1 MFVFFW
7 PILFSSLRSSSANT
21 GTTLALREHCPLS
34 DFCISLPEGEI
45 TAEAGLCVVI
55 PCSFTTNY
63 WFKSRDL
70 VWYKCDPAKDKCD
83 DSDIIFSTERY
94 TNIQSEF
101 RGRVSL
107 LEPDVRQKTCSFI
120 INDLKESD
128 SGSYQFRVN
137 GELNRRKDGFTYPS
151 RATVSVKGLSQKP
164 ILMIP
169 PLTERQQTTLTCT
182 APGLCSGSKPEITWM
197 WMGAGGNSSQITEN
211 ISDVRI
217 ENTDV
222 LAQRHSSTLTFNPS
236 AEHHGTTVTC
246 KVRFT
251 GNVATEETVT
261 LNVTHVKEVRI
272 TEDTKVREGDM
283 LSLTCGIESFP
294 PSVIKWTRFSEL
306 ITENGTETHKQNNTD
321 TPVQEGNGKVTLS
334 ISNVTA
340 KDSGLYICTV
350 QYLNNIWNKA
360 VDVKVKYVR
369 EPALTGNTTVEK
381 GDTLNLT
388 CRAESFPPALITW
401 TKLRSSTSLANGVEL
416 QSNNGSATLIIPD
429 VTAEDSAQY
438 ICTVQHLNTTK
449 KKQTEVTVTWFSK
462 ILNSGCE
469 LQSEL
474 LTCVCISEGSPLPS
488 ITWPLLKNHNEHSV
502 ITSVSKYT
510 INSTVILTVKDVNNT
525 VVECVSRNENGET
538 RRKLRITAAVKRG
551 DPHGLSHIPLLT
563 VAVLSLIGN
572 VILIICV
579 VFLRKSREEVK
590 PNPEDRTYMSLQ
602 TTDRSLYDVIHHAK

>member
-1 MFVFFW
+1 MSLL
-7 PILFSSLRSSSANT
+7 LFTLA

-70 VWYKCDPAKDKCD
+70 VC
-83 DSDIIFSTERY
+83 TERY

-151 RATVSVKGLSQKP
+151 RATVSVKGKKSY
-164 ILMIP
+164 
-169 PLTERQQTTLTCT
+169 
-182 APGLCSGSKPEITWM
+182 
-197 WMGAGGNSSQITEN
+197 
-211 ISDVRI
+211 
-217 ENTDV
+217 NTY
-222 LAQRHSSTLTFNPS
+222 
-236 AEHHGTTVTC
+236 
-246 KVRFT
+246 
-251 GNVATEETVT
+251 
-261 LNVTHVKEVRI
+261 
-272 TEDTKVREGDM
+272 TK
-283 LSLTCGIESFP
+283 
-294 PSVIKWTRFSEL
+294 
-306 ITENGTETHKQNNTD
+306 
-321 TPVQEGNGKVTLS
+321 
-334 ISNVTA
+334 
-340 KDSGLYICTV
+340 
-350 QYLNNIWNKA
+350 
-360 VDVKVKYVR
+360 

-449 KKQTEVTVTWFSK
+449 KKQTEVTFKMLPTDVREPALTGNTTVEKGDTLNLTCRAESFPPALITWTKLRSSTSLANGVELQSNNGSTPLIISEPMFMFYSIRFSK

-502 ITSVSKYT
+502 ITSVSNYT
-510 INSTVILTVKDVNNT
+510 INSTMSLRVKGPSNISVECISSNLNGEAKEILTTSPKKTGIFTIYHTAATDHSFMVFLIPLLLDLYLENHFVNISDIGLQQMPNESYHFCCTWQIYAGQEVEDDQIQYEAGVEGGIVAAEKTAPELDTGLKDV
-525 VVECVSRNENGET
+525 EYASIDFSLLKRQ
-538 RRKLRITAAVKRG
+538 KPSQAAVKQETTETEYAEIKKEQQEEKG
-551 DPHGLSHIPLLT
+551 DKL
-563 VAVLSLIGN
+563 
-572 VILIICV
+572 
-579 VFLRKSREEVK
+579 REEGKMMEGEEEEAMIEQAKDTKRCDPEEEEGEDTAVYSNVK
-590 PNPEDRTYMSLQ
+590 DIMSQ
-602 TTDRSLYDVIHHAK
+602 V

>member
-1 MFVFFW
+1 MFNFLNEDICFV
-7 PILFSSLRSSSANT
+7 T
-21 GTTLALREHCPLS
+21 
-34 DFCISLPEGEI
+34 I
-45 TAEAGLCVVI
+45 TAEAGLSVVI
-55 PCSFTTNY
+55 PCSFTPGFRFYPQN
-63 WFKSRDL
+63 L
-70 VWYKCDPAKDKCD
+70 VWYKCEPAKQRCS
-83 DSDIIFSTERY
+83 DSDIIFA
-94 TNIQSEF
+94 TNENRRRIQ
-101 RGRVSL
+101 GRVSL

-137 GELNRRKDGFTYPS
+137 GKKSYNIYTN
-151 RATVSVKGLSQKP
+151 QKP

-169 PLTERQQTTLTCT
+169 LLTEGQQTTLTCT

-222 LAQRHSSTLTFNPS
+222 LAQRYSSTLTFNPS

-261 LNVTHVKEVRI
+261 LNVTREWYKHYIIKTLAGRLSLTSE
-272 TEDTKVREGDM
+272 VREGDM

-350 QYLNNIWNKA
+350 QYLNNIWNKT

-401 TKLRSSTSLANGVEL
+401 TKLRSSTSLANG
-416 QSNNGSATLIIPD
+416 TPLII
-429 VTAEDSAQY
+429 
-438 ICTVQHLNTTK
+438 
-449 KKQTEVTVTWFSK
+449 
-462 ILNSGCE
+462 
-469 LQSEL
+469 SEPMFMFYSIKL

-502 ITSVSKYT
+502 ITSVSNYT
-510 INSTVILTVKDVNNT
+510 INSTMSLRVKGPSNISVECISSNLNGEAKEILTTSPKKTGIFTIYHTAATDHSFMVFLIPLLLDLYLENHFAPELDTGLKDV
-525 VVECVSRNENGET
+525 EYASIDFSLLKRQ
-538 RRKLRITAAVKRG
+538 KPSQAAVKQETTETEYAEIKKEQQEEKG
-551 DPHGLSHIPLLT
+551 DKL
-563 VAVLSLIGN
+563 
-572 VILIICV
+572 
-579 VFLRKSREEVK
+579 REEGKMMEGEEEEAMIEQAKDTKRCDPEEEEGEDTAVYSNVK
-590 PNPEDRTYMSLQ
+590 DIMSQ
-602 TTDRSLYDVIHHAK
+602 V

>member
-21 GTTLALREHCPLS
+21 GIQPLLQS
-34 DFCISLPEGEI
+34 CFGDTKEIVSNKFSMDLFLPLFNIPHIICLVGSSRIHSYLNDICLTHIMYKDMSTASLF
-45 TAEAGLCVVI
+45 LLNVM
-55 PCSFTTNY
+55 
-63 WFKSRDL
+63 
-70 VWYKCDPAKDKCD
+70 
-83 DSDIIFSTERY
+83 
-94 TNIQSEF
+94 SEF

-137 GELNRRKDGFTYPS
+137 GELR
-151 RATVSVKGLSQKP
+151 LSQKP

-169 PLTERQQTTLTCT
+169 LLTEGQQTTLTCT

-222 LAQRHSSTLTFNPS
+222 LAQRYSSTLTFNPS

-261 LNVTHVKEVRI
+261 LNVTREWYKHYIIKTLAGRLSLTSE
-272 TEDTKVREGDM
+272 VREGDM

-350 QYLNNIWNKA
+350 QYLNNIWNKT
-360 VDVKVKYVR
+360 VDVKVKC
-369 EPALTGNTTVEK
+369 N
-381 GDTLNLT
+381 
-388 CRAESFPPALITW
+388 
-401 TKLRSSTSLANGVEL
+401 TSLANGVEL
-416 QSNNGSATLIIPD
+416 QSNNGSTPLII
-429 VTAEDSAQY
+429 
-438 ICTVQHLNTTK
+438 
-449 KKQTEVTVTWFSK
+449 
-462 ILNSGCE
+462 
-469 LQSEL
+469 SEPMFMFYSIKL

-502 ITSVSKYT
+502 ITSVSNYT
-510 INSTVILTVKDVNNT
+510 INSTMSLRVKGPSNISVECISSNLNGEAKEILTTSPKKTGIFTIYHTAATDHRVEGGIVAAEKTAPELDTGLKDV
-525 VVECVSRNENGET
+525 EYASIDFSLLKRQ
-538 RRKLRITAAVKRG
+538 KPSQAAVKQETTETEYAEIKKEQQEEKG
-551 DPHGLSHIPLLT
+551 DKL
-563 VAVLSLIGN
+563 
-572 VILIICV
+572 
-579 VFLRKSREEVK
+579 REEGKMMEGEEEEAMIEQAKDTKRCDPEEEEGEDTAVYSNVK
-590 PNPEDRTYMSLQ
+590 DIMSQ
-602 TTDRSLYDVIHHAK
+602 V

>member
-1 MFVFFW
+1 MD
-7 PILFSSLRSSSANT
+7 LFLPLFNIPHIICLLGSSRIHSYLN
-21 GTTLALREHCPLS
+21 
-34 DFCISLPEGEI
+34 DIS
-45 TAEAGLCVVI
+45 EAGLCVVI

-70 VWYKCDPAKDKCD
+70 VW
-83 DSDIIFSTERY
+83 Y

-151 RATVSVKGLSQKP
+151 RATNNLQVITRFCCVLPTGLSQKP

-261 LNVTHVKEVRI
+261 LNVTREWYKHYIIKTLAGRLSLTSEGFLNCVQI
-272 TEDTKVREGDM
+272 LHQEGDM

-360 VDVKVKYVR
+360 VDVKVKCKC
-369 EPALTGNTTVEK
+369 N
-381 GDTLNLT
+381 
-388 CRAESFPPALITW
+388 F
-401 TKLRSSTSLANGVEL
+401 
-416 QSNNGSATLIIPD
+416 
-429 VTAEDSAQY
+429 
-438 ICTVQHLNTTK
+438 
-449 KKQTEVTVTWFSK
+449 WFY
-462 ILNSGCE
+462 L
-469 LQSEL
+469 
-474 LTCVCISEGSPLPS
+474 
-488 ITWPLLKNHNEHSV
+488 
-502 ITSVSKYT
+502 
-510 INSTVILTVKDVNNT
+510 
-525 VVECVSRNENGET
+525 
-538 RRKLRITAAVKRG
+538 
-551 DPHGLSHIPLLT
+551 
-563 VAVLSLIGN
+563 
-572 VILIICV
+572 
-579 VFLRKSREEVK
+579 F
-590 PNPEDRTYMSLQ
+590 
-602 TTDRSLYDVIHHAK
+602 